1 MNMCGLYTETL
12 FNAKFLDIPEFCVN
26 THTHTHTLSLSLS
39 PKDLQLFSYSAAYMC
54 ARVRGLLLFMSRGS
68 PYCV

>member
-26 THTHTHTLSLSLS
+26 THTHTHTHTHTLSLSLLKTYNYFHIVQ
-39 PKDLQLFSYSAAYMC
+39 PIC
-54 ARVRGLLLFMSRGS
+54 ARGFVGFSCL
-68 PYCV
+68 